1 MRGEYL
7 YKGIAIPNNLTTIG
21 RAEFLAMAFRG
32 IDTTAIAAGGNF
44 FLGLCTAV
52 PSDSLTLADLVEP
65 TIGVNGYARIAITRD
80 ATGWPTVGT
89 TNLIPFIETLDAIF
103 AASGGDFDQSI
114 TRCFL
119 TPEASAL
126 VGDVYSLSESLI
138 APLLITPTTLL
149 ADRTFNYR
157 VYER

>member
-7 YKGIAIPNNLTTIG
+7 HKGIAIPNNLTTIG

-32 IDTTAIAAGGNF
+32 VSGTAIGAGGNF

-65 TIGVNGYARIAITRD
+65 TIGVNGYARVAITRD
-80 ATGWPTVGT
+80 SIGWPTVGT
-89 TNLIPFIETLDAIF
+89 TNLIPFIETIDAIF
-103 AASGGDFDQSI
+103 AAVGGDFDQAI

-119 TPEASAL
+119 TPELNAI
-126 VGDVYSLSESLI
+126 VGDVYSLSEALI
-138 APLLITPTTLL
+138 VPLLITPATLI